1 MKFNPFKSK
10 KIKKPQKSAK
20 IKIAGEKSQ
29 AEKNES
35 AERVNR
41 TVYLTVAV
49 LLIVLAASVA
59 MTSAANK
66 ARKGQAGD
74 TSAPDTTVQSPETA
88 APAPETTAPKPE
100 ETTPPPADTH
110 TGNSGNISQ
119 VPVAAEIPT
128 LSLPAEGILG
138 KEHDPT
144 VQVFSNTLGEWRV
157 HLGIDIMTEA
167 AAPVYAA
174 AKGKVKQISDDPLWG
189 KCVWIEHE
197 GDAVSIYRGLD
208 DTLADGIEV
217 GAKVTEGTLIGAVG
231 EGGVFEI
238 AEEPHLHF
246 EMQVGGS
253 DVDPLEY
260 FSKSA
265 LETLAKT
272 TETVYED

>member
-10 KIKKPQKSAK
+10 KIKKPQKPAK
-20 IKIAGEKSQ
+20 IKVAGEKSP
-29 AEKNES
+29 AERNES

-49 LLIVLAASVA
+49 LLIVLAVAVA

-66 ARKGQAGD
+66 ARRGQAGE
-74 TSAPDTTVQSPETA
+74 TSAPETTLRTPETVP
-88 APAPETTAPKPE
+88 PAPETTELQPT

-110 TGNSGNISQ
+110 TSGKDTE

-167 AAPVYAA
+167 SAPVYAA
-174 AKGKVKQISDDPLWG
+174 AKGKIKQISDDPLWG
-189 KCVWIEHE
+189 KCIWIEHD

-217 GAKVTEGTLIGAVG
+217 GAKVSEGTLIGAVG
-231 EGGVFEI
+231 EGGVLEL

-246 EMQVGGS
+246 EMKVGGT